1 MFSERAKNQDKMSA
15 EELLDEV
22 IAGLQDG
29 DPRDELIDDL
39 LALKDLLR
47 EQN

>member
-1 MFSERAKNQDKMSA
+1 MTA

-22 IAGLQDG
+22 IAGLKDG

-39 LALKDLLR
+39 LALK
-47 EQN
+47 EIIKAQN